1 MMRRAAGELAN
12 EILAALW
19 AAQRPL
25 TPGEVQA
32 ELANPPAYNTVHTI
46 LTRLHD
52 KGLVVRDADRRGA
65 YRAAK
70 DPAARTAEL
79 MRDLLD
85 AGPDRLGAL
94 QRFATQLRPDEER
107 ALRSLL
113 GDSQEP
119 QP

>member
-12 EILAALW
+12 EILAVLW
-19 AAQRPL
+19 AANKAL
-25 TPGEVQA
+25 TPGEIQA
-32 ELANPPAYNTVHTI
+32 ELVNPPAYNTVHTI

-52 KGLVVRDADRRGA
+52 KGLVVRDTTERRGA

-70 DPAARTAEL
+70 DPAVRTAEL

-113 GDSQEP
+113 RPESAED
-119 QP
+119 